1 MDEFDMMNGG
11 MPQEPEQS
19 EPKDD
24 NSVDSDR
31 AAAEEFAQQNESV
44 SQTESLSD
52 EALEDAKS
60 EETPPPITEESD
72 EFDEIDET
80 CVEETTQDDAF
91 LTEPVQ
97 NNNNNNNK
105 NGADNESPLYGS
117 SPAGTEPV
125 NCSGAENYQR
135 QSAPD
140 YSYFEPRPQKTKNKG
155 LRVFC
160 ALLAVVLIVSLS
172 ICGGYFAGKGKSS
185 STNAGGKVSES
196 ELASRPEDDSE
207 LSDNYSVAFE
217 KVNKSVVSILVY
229 STETQTITGSVSGV
243 IYSEDGYIVI
253 NDHVY
258 EDTPN
263 AQFMVRLYN
272 GKEYKASFV
281 AGDTRS
287 DLAVIKLNDKVKGLK
302 AAVFGNSDDVVVGEP
317 VITVGYP
324 FSYGSSATVSHGI
337 ISAKDRRVTGTST
350 NYASTFLQ
358 TDAVINPGN
367 SGGALCNMYG
377 QVIGITSSKL
387 AGDEYDAVSY
397 AIPTK
402 TMNKVVTSL
411 INDGCVTDRAKL
423 GITYTEINSVT
434 AETSNVPVGVCI
446 KSISDDSGLANKGFV
461 ENDIITHVNGT
472 EITTSDILLN
482 VIEDSKAGDTIE
494 LTVYKTKNKTS
505 KTVSVKL
512 LADKGTSSYST
523 ESSSGTSDGG
533 VFEIPDKSDNNDS
546 EDSGS
551 DSSKTFDFPL
561 D

>member
-31 AAAEEFAQQNESV
+31 AASEEFAQQNESV

-60 EETPPPITEESD
+60 EETTPPITEEFD

-80 CVEETTQDDAF
+80 CVEEKTQDDAF

-97 NNNNNNNK
+97 NNK
-105 NGADNESPLYGS
+105 DGAYNEPPLYGS

-243 IYSEDGYIVI
+243 IYSEDGYIVT

-258 EDTPN
+258 EDTPK

-423 GITYTEINSVT
+423 GITYTEINSIT
-434 AETSNVPVGVCI
+434 AETSSVPVGVCI

-472 EITTSDILLN
+472 EITTSDILLK

-533 VFEIPDKSDNNDS
+533 VFEIPDKSDNSDS
-546 EDSGS
+546 ENSGS